1 VNLLLQMSPTE
12 RSNNMDTELAT
23 RRKRNPSVEDLNDPL
38 KQAGYL
44 SRFHDNPLRVN
55 ERLALPLLPEIFRIV
70 PYPNYNAAIGL
81 MDDAAKL
88 HLMLRIIGD
97 PGSGK
102 TRLLLEYKKKSEI
115 EAHYVAVPK
124 HSSDKD
130 LLLMISSSIGYY
142 PYADTSSLQVELIAH
157 INDQARPVVFL
168 IDEVDN
174 MCPKTRQK
182 NASNIDKLDVL
193 RFIWDYTRKYASFIL
208 AAPYDLEAKIQK
220 SDENITNSQ
229 LYRRCPAHMLT
240 GMPDEQAR
248 ILLSSVEEDFNIILD
263 EVVKNKLLQRIHQ
276 IKRGGLGV
284 AIDILF
290 RVLLVMVPD
299 MKDFYQALVS
309 DVDRNDALKLIS
321 HKNPIR
327 ISEDVL
333 LGAMSMQR

>member
-1 VNLLLQMSPTE
+1 
-12 RSNNMDTELAT
+12 MDTELTT
-23 RRKRNPSVEDLNDPL
+23 RRKRNPSAEDLNDPL

-44 SRFHDNPLRVN
+44 SRFHDNPLRDN
-55 ERLALPLLPEIFRIV
+55 ERLALPLLPEVFRIV
-70 PYPNYNAAIGL
+70 PYPNYNVAMGL
-81 MDDAAKL
+81 MDDAANL

-102 TRLLLEYKKKSEI
+102 TRLLLEYKKKSSI

-142 PYADTSSLQVELIAH
+142 PYAATSSLQLELIAH

-174 MCPKTRQK
+174 MCPKTRQR

-193 RFIWDYTRKYASFIL
+193 RFIWDHTRKYASFIL

-229 LYRRCPAHMLT
+229 LYRRCPAHMMT
-240 GMPDEQAR
+240 GMPDDQAR
-248 ILLSSVEEDFNIILD
+248 QLLSYAEEDFNIKLD
-263 EVVKNKLLQRIHQ
+263 EIVKNKLLQRIHQ

-290 RVLLVMVPD
+290 RVLLVTVPD

-309 DVDRNDALKLIS
+309 DIDREDALKLIT
-321 HKNPIR
+321 HKDVIR
-327 ISEDVL
+327 ITEDVL

>member
-1 VNLLLQMSPTE
+1 MKTDLE
-12 RSNNMDTELAT
+12 IAT
-23 RRKRNPSVEDLNDPL
+23 KRRRNPSIEELSDPS

-44 SRFHDNPLRVN
+44 LRFHDNPLREN
-55 ERLALPLLPEIFRIV
+55 ERLSLPLLPEIFRLV
-70 PYPNYNAAIGL
+70 SYPNYDAAVGL
-81 MDDAAKL
+81 MDDAANL

-102 TRLLLEYKKKSEI
+102 TRLLIEYKKKSRI

-130 LLLMISSSIGYY
+130 LLLMSSSAIGYY
-142 PYADTSSLQVELIAH
+142 PYADTSSLQLELISH
-157 INDQARPVVFL
+157 INNQARPVVFL

-174 MCPKTRQK
+174 MCPKTRHRYT
-182 NASNIDKLDVL
+182 SNIDKLDVL
-193 RFIWDYTRKYASFIL
+193 RFIWDHTRRYASFIL

-229 LYRRCPAHMLT
+229 LYRRCPAHIMT

-248 ILLSSVEEDFNIILD
+248 QFLSFIEEDFNIILD
-263 EVVKNKLLQRIHQ
+263 DLVRSRLLNRIHQ

-290 RVLLVMVPD
+290 RTMLVEVPG
-299 MKDFYQALVS
+299 MKNYYHALIN
-309 DVDRNDALKLIS
+309 DIDRPKALELIN
-321 HKNPIR
+321 HTKPIH
-327 ISEDVL
+327 ISESAL

>member
-1 VNLLLQMSPTE
+1 
-12 RSNNMDTELAT
+12 
-23 RRKRNPSVEDLNDPL
+23 
-38 KQAGYL
+38 
-44 SRFHDNPLRVN
+44 
-55 ERLALPLLPEIFRIV
+55 
-70 PYPNYNAAIGL
+70 
-81 MDDAAKL
+81 
-88 HLMLRIIGD
+88 
-97 PGSGK
+97 
-102 TRLLLEYKKKSEI
+102 
-115 EAHYVAVPK
+115 
-124 HSSDKD
+124 
-130 LLLMISSSIGYY
+130 MISSSIGYY

-333 LGAMSMQR
+333 LDAMSMQR